1 MKGLLLVSVLWL
13 FSCSSSA
20 GQVVTDEAP
29 VAVAEPEP
37 FKAVSPEQQ
46 RFYDAYLTLVCRANL
61 DYDAMDDMAT
71 IQEPVDFLQDLVN
84 TDDTRQKYYLPLV
97 ERQGYK
103 SVKEYLDAHANLKV
117 AAPVFIQNLKM
128 SLPEFLEE
136 CQAK

>member
-1 MKGLLLVSVLWL
+1 MKALLLVSVLWL
-13 FSCSSSA
+13 CSCASA
-20 GQVVTDEAP
+20 GAVVTEEAVP
-29 VAVAEPEP
+29 VAAEPEP

-46 RFYDAYLTLVCRANL
+46 RFYEVYRDLVCRANL
-61 DYDAMDDMAT
+61 DYDSMDDMAT
-71 IQEPVDFLQDLVN
+71 IKEPVDFLKELLD

-128 SLPEFLEE
+128 SLPELLEE
-136 CQAK
+136 CQVK